1 MGDAQFDE
9 ERARSVEALRKRDDL
24 RSLARTFLIATS
36 ELRYSYNFDWL
47 GLPVI
52 QFPPDIVAVQELL
65 WRIKPELV
73 VETGVARGG
82 SLALSASVL
91 ELIGGVGR
99 VLGIDVDIREP
110 NRRAIEAH
118 PLSHRIE
125 LMEGSSIEE
134 RIVARVRERARGKS
148 PVMVLLDSM
157 HTHDHVLAELNLY
170 SPLVS
175 DGSYLIVFDT
185 VIEDMPADSFLD
197 RPWGP
202 GDNPRTAVDAFL
214 ATNPRFEVDHDLE
227 AKLLV
232 TVAPGGYLKCI
243 G

>member
-47 GLPVI
+47 GLPII

-91 ELIGGVGR
+91 ELIGGAGMA
-99 VLGIDVDIREP
+99 LGIDVDIREP

-118 PLSHRIE
+118 PLAHRIE
-125 LMEGSSIEE
+125 LMEGSSIDEG
-134 RIVARVRERARGKS
+134 IVARVRERARGKS
-148 PVMVLLDSM
+148 PIMVLLDSM
-157 HTHDHVLAELNLY
+157 HTHDHVLEELNLY